1 MYSGYYFTE
10 QGLFYKLD
18 DTLIEYIQ
26 EYPELEKYY
35 DDDIQSIT
43 GFKYDYERNKIVHDH
58 YVTFC
63 NFIRKYPNSVCTL
76 CLCKH
81 NNNNECISIFNKW
94 HEFVNNTLINLQKNL
109 LSTQEIIPE
118 TFDKFS
124 ANVRKDYKDIVQNFS
139 NVMDIISNMKTKIDY
154 LENKINKQN
163 DTYQKII
170 NKTLLS
176 VKYCVCV
183 CLFTFIINY
192 F

>member
-1 MYSGYYFTE
+1 MSDYIGYYFTE
-10 QGLFYKLD
+10 NGLFYKLD
-18 DTLIEYIQ
+18 NNQISHLHEFPSLID
-26 EYPELEKYY
+26 YY
-35 DDDIQSIT
+35 DDIQSIT
-43 GFKYDYERNKIVHDH
+43 GFKYDCERNKIVHDH

-63 NFIRKYPNSVCTL
+63 NFVRKYPNSVCTL

-81 NNNNECISIFNKW
+81 NNNECISIFNKW

-124 ANVRKDYKDIVQNFS
+124 ANVRKDYKEIVQNFS

-170 NKTLLS
+170 NKTLS
-176 VKYCVCV
+176 NVKYCVYV